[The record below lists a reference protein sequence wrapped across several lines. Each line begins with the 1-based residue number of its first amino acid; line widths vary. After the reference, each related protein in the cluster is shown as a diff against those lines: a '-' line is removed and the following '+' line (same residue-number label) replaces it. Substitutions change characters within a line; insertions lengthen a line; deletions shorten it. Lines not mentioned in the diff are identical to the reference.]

1 MVLLTGTA
9 AAQNYEYSATFQPNL
24 AQIQVTAGLHAE
36 IGNYIANS
44 SAAMDV
50 AIAIL
55 DGRAD
60 SGHVDL
66 NGRTTVIT
74 VYPGFYSNDTHGT
87 HVTGIAG
94 ASQNGIGIVGVNPF
108 ARLLSIPVF
117 GVFGWVATDLG
128 EAALDAA
135 VSNGAIAANMSYGP
149 VATGDVFLDG
159 ELTLFDN
166 YKPSLVLV
174 RAAGNDGVIARNE
187 YYPLVAHKR
196 LSHLLIV
203 GSVDANNKLSSFS
216 NRPGRACISTGTRCG
231 RKNRNAMMRFFIVA
245 PGEQILSDL
254 PGNQFGYLSGT
265 SMAAPHVAGAAALVY
280 QYALAGNTKLT
291 PSEVVSILKHSA
303 TDLGRKGVDG
313 TYGWG
318 LLNVAAA
325 LSPVGGTFVASGD
338 SVEGGLQPMSGAT
351 LSQSSIFGQSAGPQ
365 SLLSGMVVF
374 DAYKRA
380 FVLDNVRSTSRSSH
394 LLETSIRNL
403 VAGLVDRTN
412 VLGNSGSA
420 SLTFSEAGDVVF
432 GAGYGVLSLTG
443 ERFGLQAGF
452 GNPAT
457 YFAATASQRAL
468 ETGSFGLG
476 ADFFVGSGDVGAGL
490 ARAMFIGGDV
500 GLSQRLSVS
509 GLIIQSAAVPE
520 VQELD
525 WQAQQRPGKP
535 DTASL
540 VRFGLNYRL
549 TDSISLGASYGL
561 LHEQGRLL
569 GAQAAGALSLG
580 EAGVTQLVGAS
591 LRAQI
596 TDKAAMAILAE
607 ASRTSSWG
615 DRQSVFSGAD
625 DWWGS
630 KFGVSLEY
638 QSLLSASD
646 VTRLVVARPWRLDS
660 GTLSARVPVGRE
672 LDGTVNFE
680 DRTVSLADGGF
691 PLEMSL
697 AYQNRIW
704 ALSYGG
710 AVTMSG
716 DDIARGKVAELAV
729 TGGLHWRF

>member
-1 MVLLTGTA
+1 MVLLTGAA
-9 AAQNYEYSATFQPNL
+9 AAQNYEYSAAFQPNL
-24 AQIQVTAGLHAE
+24 GQIQVTSGLHAE
-36 IGNYIANS
+36 IGSHIAS
-44 SAAMDV
+44 SPAAMDV
-50 AIAIL
+50 AVAIL

-60 SGHVDL
+60 AGHVDL
-66 NGRTTVIT
+66 SGRTTVIT
-74 VYPGFYSNDTHGT
+74 VYPGFYFNDTHGT

-94 ASQNGIGIVGVNPF
+94 ASRNNLGIVGVNPF

-117 GVFGWVATDLG
+117 DFFGWVATDLG
-128 EAALDAA
+128 KMALDAA

-159 ELTLFDN
+159 ELTLFDD

-174 RAAGNDGVIARNE
+174 RAAGNDGVVARDE
-187 YYPLVAHKR
+187 YYPLAARRR

-216 NRPGRACISTGTRCG
+216 NRPGQACISTGTQCG
-231 RKNRNAMMRFFIVA
+231 RRNRNAMMRFFIVA

-254 PGNQFGYLSGT
+254 PGNRVGYLSGT

-291 PSEVVSILKHSA
+291 PSEVASILKHSA

-325 LSPVGGTFVASGD
+325 LSPVGGTFIASGD
-338 SVEGGLQPMSGAT
+338 SVDDGLQPMAGAT
-351 LSQSSIFGQSAGPQ
+351 LSQSSIFGQSAGPR

-374 DAYKRA
+374 DAYKRP
-380 FVLDNVRSTSRSSH
+380 FVLRDVRSTGRPSH

-412 VLGNSGSA
+412 VLGNSGTA

-452 GNPAT
+452 GNPGT
-457 YFAATASQRAL
+457 YFAAGASQRAL
-468 ETGSFGLG
+468 DTGSYGLG
-476 ADFFVGSGDVGAGL
+476 ADFFAGSGDVGAGL
-490 ARAMFIGGDV
+490 GQAMFIGGDIA
-500 GLSQRLSVS
+500 LSERLSAS
-509 GLIIQSAAVPE
+509 GLFIQSAAVPE
-520 VQELD
+520 VRELD
-525 WQAQQRPGKP
+525 WQAQQRPGNP
-535 DTASL
+535 DTSSL
-540 VRFGLNYRL
+540 VRVGLNYRL
-549 TDSISLGASYGL
+549 SEAISLGASYGL
-561 LHEQGRLL
+561 FHEQGRLL
-569 GAQAAGALSLG
+569 GAQARGALSLG
-580 EAGVTQLVGAS
+580 KAVTQLMGAT

-596 TDKAAMAILAE
+596 TDNVAMAVVAE
-607 ASRTSSWG
+607 ASLTASWG
-615 DRQSVFSGAD
+615 DRRSVFSGAD
-625 DWWGS
+625 GWWGS
-630 KFGVSLEY
+630 KLGVSLEY
-638 QSLLSASD
+638 QSLFSTND

-680 DRTVSLADGGF
+680 DRTVSLADGEL
-691 PLEMSL
+691 PLEATL
-697 AYQNRIW
+697 AYQNRIG
-704 ALSYGG
+704 ALSFGA
-710 AVTMSG
+710 AVTMAG
-716 DDIARGKVAELAV
+716 EDVAAGKLAELAV
-729 TGGLHWRF
+729 TGGVHWQF